1 MAAVLSPA
9 PSLRPAPTGW
19 RAPAPR
25 PALRVLDGGLS
36 PRAMAPVY
44 RRRRLVALLVLVTVL
59 VVGAQ
64 LLQAAG
70 GVAAR
75 WSAPAPATIEG
86 PTVVVEADAG
96 DTLWTLARRVRP
108 AGDVRPA
115 VEAMLAERGDAGLE
129 VGDRVRVPLG

>member
-9 PSLRPAPTGW
+9 PSLRPVPVGAS
-19 RAPAPR
+19 R
-25 PALRVLDGGLS
+25 PGRPVLRVLPGGRS
-36 PRAMAPVY
+36 DPSMALVY
-44 RRRRLVALLVLVTVL
+44 RRRRLVAALVLVTLL

-75 WSAPAPATIEG
+75 WSAPAPATIDG

-108 AGDVRPA
+108 TGDVRPA
-115 VEAMLAERGDAGLE
+115 VEAMLAERGGAGLE